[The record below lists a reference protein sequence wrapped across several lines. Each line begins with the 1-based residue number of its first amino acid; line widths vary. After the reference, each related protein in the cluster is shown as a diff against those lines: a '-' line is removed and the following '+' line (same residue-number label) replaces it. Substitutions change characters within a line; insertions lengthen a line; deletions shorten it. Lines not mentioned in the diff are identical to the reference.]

1 MLINFCGPIELQNC
15 IFNGL
20 SFRACLLSHVWLFWE
35 LLNCVHGFFCPW
47 DFPGKDTGVG
57 CHFLLQGISLIQGSS
72 FMSPASPSL
81 AGRFV
86 TTGSSGRSRL
96 RCKLCK
102 KKLRR
107 NEKIRNQS
115 NRMYFVSFLKKTSS
129 KLKIVL
135 SLSKFAYCT
144 IDNVICIYVCVCVC
158 VIGEACNE
166 TGRESLSRVDIK
178 MKVQTTLDK
187 E

>member
-1 MLINFCGPIELQNC
+1 MLINFCSPIELQNC

-35 LLNCVHGFFCPW
+35 LLNCLHGFFCPW

-57 CHFLLQGISLIQGSS
+57 CHFLLQGISPIPGSS

-81 AGRFV
+81 ASRFL
-86 TTGSSGRSRL
+86 TTGSSGRSSL

-102 KKLRR
+102 RKLRR

-115 NRMYFVSFLKKTSS
+115 NRMYFVSLLKKTSS

-135 SLSKFAYCT
+135 SLSKFAYCAT
-144 IDNVICIYVCVCVC
+144 DNVICVCVCVC
-158 VIGEACNE
+158 VCVCIYILYIYKIL
-166 TGRESLSRVDIK
+166 SLTDPRY
-178 MKVQTTLDK
+178 LW
-187 E
+187 